1 MIIQI
6 IRMKKTLHD
15 IKDAQSDPLIF
26 IAKQVFAI
34 LGVWIALILIAEVII
49 LVLLGITGFSTGF
62 GNPSGIA
69 RFFFWVFLVG
79 FTGEIVLLIKIKQ
92 RIASYLRTAQ
102 GRAKEVIIDVVG
114 E

>member
-1 MIIQI
+1 
-6 IRMKKTLHD
+6 MKKTLND
-15 IKDAQSDPLIF
+15 IKDVKNDPLIF

-34 LGVWIALILIAEVII
+34 LGIWIALILIAEVII
-49 LVLLGITGFSTGF
+49 LVLLGTAGFSAWF

-79 FTGEIVLLIKIKQ
+79 FTGEIILLIKIKQ
-92 RIASYLRTAQ
+92 RIASYLRKAQ
-102 GRAKEVIIDVVG
+102 GRVKEVVVDVIS